1 MSSSQALFR
10 GRVQAQG
17 KDIEQDGG
25 YSKSW
30 AQNVPVTDSEGLEFL
45 AIIEAQCSKS
55 QQEQRKQ
62 AFSRAKRFV
71 KNAGSCGIS
80 PEAQPHSFQDR
91 RRTVPDARVD
101 IEITSGQTFVTK
113 SKEAIK

>member
-25 YSKSW
+25 YSKAW
-30 AQNVPVTDSEGLEFL
+30 AQNVPVTEEDGLGFIATIEG
-45 AIIEAQCSKS
+45 QCSKL

-62 AFSRAKRFV
+62 AFSKAKRFV
-71 KNAGSCGIS
+71 KTAGNSGGVS
-80 PEAQPHSFQDR
+80 PEAQPHSFQDH

-101 IEITSGQTFVTK
+101 IEITSGQTFVPK
-113 SKEAIK
+113 SKE